1 MSIFQTI
8 GNDKF
13 FNPFCCRNR
22 ELYLECISLL
32 IEKSKELPVLYEL
45 DAKSCILL
53 ELQNHM
59 FSIETEDIGE
69 EISNTRS
76 AAENA
81 SAILRYFRECG
92 WITSREVGRSGDNI
106 AAVTSACRKLVEGLH
121 RLFDR
126 ERNGAITNHIFAIYG
141 ILKDALGE
149 ERGRTIRPY
158 SNLLVPLIEQE
169 CDLKNELFELRDNIR
184 DIMRIV
190 MQISDANSFGQFLV
204 KDQVLEKFFNDY
216 FFIKRS
222 GLIPGYIAGIDRML
236 LQVRHSELYD
246 RMVEEY
252 QELKSLTRL
261 EAQETIDRQFGELDS
276 FVNIEYEKE
285 MIYIDRKINTYYNLY
300 STRMMM
306 VLSGSTNLQHELNRL
321 LLTLKDLEPEGR
333 EALLGR
339 LAESFQVQSM
349 GYIGKKS
356 LERRKKAQPQEPAPE
371 LLAGELSE
379 EEKKALTDDLLKEA
393 PDRYSLNKAA
403 DYYKTLSFPGGR
415 LRTEDFP
422 ITTRDDAM
430 MLAAGVIYS
439 GTEGFPYRVELEEG
453 LVETNIATLS
463 KLSVYPIEETNPTK
477 EK

>member
-1 MSIFQTI
+1 MSIFQTL

-22 ELYLECISLL
+22 ELYLNCITLL

-45 DAKSCILL
+45 DAKSCIIL
-53 ELQNHM
+53 ELQNQM

-106 AAVTSACRKLVEGLH
+106 AAVTSACRKLIESLH
-121 RLFDR
+121 RLFDS

-149 ERGRTIRPY
+149 DRGRTIRPY
-158 SNLLVPLIEQE
+158 SNLLVPLVEQE
-169 CDLKNELFELRDNIR
+169 CDLKNELFELRDSIR
-184 DIMRIV
+184 DIMRVVIR
-190 MQISDANSFGQFLV
+190 ISDANSFGQFLV

-236 LQVRHSELYD
+236 LQIRHSELYD

-252 QELKSLTRL
+252 QELKQISRL
-261 EAQETIDRQFGELDS
+261 EAQEVIDRQFGELDS
-276 FVNIEYEKE
+276 FINIEYEKE

-300 STRMMM
+300 STRMLM

-321 LLTLKDLEPEGR
+321 LLSLKDMEPEER
-333 EALLGR
+333 EALLAR
-339 LAESFQVQSM
+339 LSESFRVQSIS
-349 GYIGKKS
+349 YIGKKS
-356 LERRKKAQPQEPAPE
+356 LERRKKNQIPEPMPE
-371 LLAGELSE
+371 LSAEELSE
-379 EEKKALTDDLLKEA
+379 EEKKALTDELLKEA
-393 PDRYSLNKAA
+393 PDRYSLSTAA
-403 DYYKTLSFPGGR
+403 DYYQKLSFPGGR

-422 ITTRDDAM
+422 LATRDDAM

-439 GTEGFPYRVELEEG
+439 GTEGFPYCVEIEDG
-453 LVETNIATLS
+453 LVETEIATLS
-463 KLSVYPIEETNPTK
+463 KLSIYPTK
-477 EK
+477 KTEEA